1 MVSRPGRLDP
11 IFYEAYANPLSS
23 SSPPRLTS
31 TQKGKGKAP
40 LDRSSPLPEGSA
52 SFAKGGARLSVS
64 GTGIG
69 DDSIDNDTSVSSDD
83 DEDVFE
89 LAYNESEYADD
100 GAERFHAFGI
110 EDEDDVAPPPFPVFR
125 SQPAVAPISTSAD
138 LLNAI
143 ANHCIE

>member
-83 DEDVFE
+83 DED
-89 LAYNESEYADD
+89 